1 MTDPSELT
9 FEQAR
14 TELDEVVRRLED
26 GSTTLEDALALWERG
41 EALHR
46 RCAEILGAAEERLRA
61 LRPDA
66 AAGDGAAG

>member
-1 MTDPSELT
+1 VTDPAELS

-66 AAGDGAAG
+66 VTGDGAAT

>member
-1 MTDPSELT
+1 MTDVNDLP

-14 TELDEVVRRLED
+14 GELDEVVRRLED

-46 RCAEILGAAEERLRA
+46 RCADILGAAEERLRA

-66 AAGDGAAG
+66 GPTEG

>member
-1 MTDPSELT
+1 VTNVNDLP

-14 TELDEVVRRLED
+14 AELDEVVRRLED

-46 RCAEILGAAEERLRA
+46 RCADILGAAEERLRA
-61 LRPDA
+61 LRPDPDA
-66 AAGDGAAG
+66 SG

>member
-1 MTDPSELT
+1 M
-9 FEQAR
+9 
-14 TELDEVVRRLED
+14 VRRLED

-66 AAGDGAAG
+66 ATGDGPAT

>member
-46 RCAEILGAAEERLRA
+46 RCSELLTAAEERLG
-61 LRPDA
+61 DA
-66 AAGDGAAG
+66 GKPEA

>member
-1 MTDPSELT
+1 VTDVNELP

-14 TELDEVVRRLED
+14 AELDEVVRRLED

-46 RCAEILGAAEERLRA
+46 RCADILGAAEERLRA
-61 LRPDA
+61 LRPDP
-66 AAGDGAAG
+66 GATES

>member
-1 MTDPSELT
+1 VTDVNELP

-14 TELDEVVRRLED
+14 AELDEVVRRLED

-46 RCAEILGAAEERLRA
+46 RCADILGAAEERLRA

-66 AAGDGAAG
+66 EATES

>member
-1 MTDPSELT
+1 VTDVNELP

-14 TELDEVVRRLED
+14 AELDEVVRRLED

-46 RCAEILGAAEERLRA
+46 RCADILGSAEERLRA

-66 AAGDGAAG
+66 GATEN

>member
-1 MTDPSELT
+1 MTDPGELP

-14 TELDEVVRRLED
+14 AELDEVVRRLED
-26 GSTTLEDALALWERG
+26 GSTTLEDALALWVRG

-46 RCAEILGAAEERLRA
+46 RCADILGAAEERLRA

-66 AAGDGAAG
+66 DPASG

>member
-1 MTDPSELT
+1 VTDASELT

-66 AAGDGAAG
+66 PTGS

>member
-1 MTDPSELT
+1 VTDVDELP

-14 TELDEVVRRLED
+14 AELDEVVRRLED

-46 RCAEILGAAEERLRA
+46 RCADILGAAEERLRA

-66 AAGDGAAG
+66 DATSS

>member
-1 MTDPSELT
+1 VTDVDDLP

-14 TELDEVVRRLED
+14 AELDEVVRRLED

-61 LRPDA
+61 LRPDPDA
-66 AAGDGAAG
+66 SG